1 MTGHKKMTGIVA
13 VGLVACA
20 ALAGLGTALYADTP
34 AVAAASAPV
43 AALDP
48 AEAEGIIFE
57 RQQVMLQLDKDA
69 EQLGLIVAGLAP
81 RAKLGPVARAIA
93 NGAKD
98 AEASFA
104 QTVTGG
110 RSKAEVWSNRTDY
123 DRQMQNFVVR
133 SDAMAKLAEAD
144 NLNGVIEVLGDALP
158 CKQCHDTYRAPK
170 KPG

>member
-1 MTGHKKMTGIVA
+1 MTGHIEITGFA
-13 VGLVACA
+13 AAGLAACA
-20 ALAGLGTALYADTP
+20 ALAGLGSVLHADTP
-34 AVAAASAPV
+34 AAVATSATV

-57 RQQVMLQLDKDA
+57 RQQAMLQLDKDA
-69 EQLGLIVAGLAP
+69 ERLGLIVAGLAP
-81 RAKLGPVARAIA
+81 RAQLGPVARAIA

-104 QTVTGG
+104 QTVPGG
-110 RSKAEVWSNRTDY
+110 RTKAEVWANRADY
-123 DRQMQNFVVR
+123 DRQMANFVTR

-144 NLNGVIEVLGDALP
+144 NLNGVIEALGDALP

>member
-1 MTGHKKMTGIVA
+1 MTGNKKITGIVA
-13 VGLVACA
+13 AGLAACA

-34 AVAAASAPV
+34 ASASAP
-43 AALDP
+43 DP

-81 RAKLGPVARAIA
+81 RDQLGPVARAIA

-98 AEASFA
+98 AEESFA
-104 QTVTGG
+104 PTVSGG
-110 RSKAEVWSNRTDY
+110 RAKAEVWANRADY
-123 DRQMQNFVVR
+123 DRQMRNFVVR
-133 SDAMAKLAEAD
+133 SDAMAKLAEAG
-144 NLNGVIEVLGDALP
+144 NINGVIEVLGDALP

>member
-1 MTGHKKMTGIVA
+1 MTGDKGMTGVVA
-13 VGLVACA
+13 AGLAACA
-20 ALAGLGTALYADTP
+20 ALGALGPALHADTP
-34 AVAAASAPV
+34 ATAASTAP
-43 AALDP
+43 ATDP

-81 RAKLGPVARAIA
+81 RSQLGPVARAIA
-93 NGAKD
+93 DGAKD

-104 QTVTGG
+104 LNVPGG
-110 RSKAEVWSNRTDY
+110 RSKAEVWANRAEY
-123 DRQMQNFVVR
+123 DRQMQTFVAR
-133 SDAMAKLAEAD
+133 SDAMAKLAEAG